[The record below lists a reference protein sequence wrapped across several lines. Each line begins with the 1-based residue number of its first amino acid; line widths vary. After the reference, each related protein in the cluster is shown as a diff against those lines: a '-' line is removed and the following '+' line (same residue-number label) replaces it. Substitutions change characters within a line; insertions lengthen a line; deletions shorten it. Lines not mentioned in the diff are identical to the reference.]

1 MLVDLLVHL
10 AVVVEQL
17 AEELD
22 KMVALVV
29 SGQLQVQ
36 TQTTAEM
43 VAVEQ
48 EQSLGLITASQ
59 VQSTPQ
65 P

>member
-1 MLVDLLVHL
+1 MDLLVQV
-10 AVVVEQL
+10 AVVVVLRMDKL
-17 AEELD
+17 AKL
-22 KMVALVV
+22 VLLVV

-48 EQSLGLITASQ
+48 EQSLDLITVSQ